1 MCRMISCADVQAA
14 VLDLEEEGGA
24 ASAVADDC
32 ETCGMAADYGES
44 HCPRCRRLWR
54 LVNIG
59 GRDGTEALRRLNEL
73 AQEAAD

>member
-1 MCRMISCADVQAA
+1 MISCADIQAA
-14 VLDLEEEGGA
+14 VLDEIENGA
-24 ASAVADDC
+24 ASAAADDC

-59 GRDGTEALRRLNEL
+59 GRDGAEALRRLNGL
-73 AQEAAD
+73 SQEAAD